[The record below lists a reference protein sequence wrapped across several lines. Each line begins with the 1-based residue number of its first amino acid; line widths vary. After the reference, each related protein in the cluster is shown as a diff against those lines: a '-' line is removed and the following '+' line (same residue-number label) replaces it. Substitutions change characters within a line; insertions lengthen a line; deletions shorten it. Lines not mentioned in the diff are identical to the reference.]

1 MFVCLRE
8 RNNNGSR
15 KKTQKPHARAGCETR
30 AHNFEEV
37 ALGYDL
43 ATAKAEAERCLNCKA
58 APCMHGCPV
67 SVRIPE
73 FLKAVREGDIEKAG
87 HIIKSTNSLPS
98 VCGRVCPQENQ
109 CEKLCVRGRMEGPV
123 AIGSVERFVGD
134 YMLNVKSEPAAAP
147 TGKKVA
153 VIGSGPAGL
162 TCAGEL
168 ASAGVEVTVY
178 EAFHRPGGVLVY
190 GIPEFRL
197 PKRLVAAEID
207 KLKEKGVHIELNSV
221 AGKTVTIEELIDAYD
236 AVFIGSGAGLPM
248 FMGIEGENLNGV
260 LSANE
265 FLTRVNLMKAYDPDS
280 PTPVIHGKHVCVVGA
295 RQRGDGR
302 GAHRAA
308 PGCGDGKDHLP
319 PRPGRDAGP
328 KGRDSSCGGGRH
340 RIRSADQSYQGT
352 G

>member
-1 MFVCLRE
+1 MAVE
-8 RNNNGSR
+8 R
-15 KKTQKPHARAGCETR
+15 KPRNPMPVQDAKTR

-162 TCAGEL
+162 TWRRRTGVCRRGSHRVRGVPPSGRRARVRYTRIPSAQ
-168 ASAGVEVTVY
+168 AS
-178 EAFHRPGGVLVY
+178 R
-190 GIPEFRL
+190 R
-197 PKRLVAAEID
+197 RR
-207 KLKEKGVHIELNSV
+207 N
-221 AGKTVTIEELIDAYD
+221 
-236 AVFIGSGAGLPM
+236 
-248 FMGIEGENLNGV
+248 
-260 LSANE
+260 
-265 FLTRVNLMKAYDPDS
+265 R
-280 PTPVIHGKHVCVVGA
+280 
-295 RQRGDGR
+295 
-302 GAHRAA
+302 
-308 PGCGDGKDHLP
+308 
-319 PRPGRDAGP
+319 
-328 KGRDSSCGGGRH
+328 
-340 RIRSADQSYQGT
+340 
-352 G
+352 